1 MTAEEVNFRNSDF
14 KHITRFPNE
23 NGITI
28 GWFQEKISLKVT
40 SIPLSKMGLYGGH
53 GEAGPRYCSAVSMV
67 LGLVL
72 SNASARQPKQGQA
85 TFQRMAWSIHSFHCS
100 VYP

>member
-1 MTAEEVNFRNSDF
+1 
-14 KHITRFPNE
+14 
-23 NGITI
+23 
-28 GWFQEKISLKVT
+28 
-40 SIPLSKMGLYGGH
+40 MGLYGGH

-85 TFQRMAWSIHSFHCS
+85 TFQRMA
-100 VYP
+100 